1 MGRAAVVLACAAV
14 LTAAPAAT
22 GTVESGQVVP
32 FRGVAGVSLHQSRA
46 QVVAVL
52 GRPLREN
59 GFGVMMYSDAN
70 IMDVYLTRAGA
81 RGRVRQFVAS
91 GTGFCAKGVVGACS
105 RVVNSEIAMRRAN
118 PGRFRR
124 VVDVTGDTIWWWC
137 GRVRGRAV
145 STSFNT
151 DPRRHM
157 ILTWFIVDHGTR
169 CPTIAQV
176 RGG

>member
-1 MGRAAVVLACAAV
+1 MIRAAV
-14 LTAAPAAT
+14 LTAATALLVTAPLGAA
-22 GTVESGQVVP
+22 TVESGEVVP
-32 FRGVAGVSLHQSRA
+32 FRGVAGVTLHQTRA
-46 QVVAVL
+46 AVIATL

-59 GFGVMMYSDAN
+59 GFGVMTYSDAA

-91 GTGFCAKGVVGACS
+91 GPGFCARDVAGACS
-105 RVVNSEIAMRRAN
+105 MAAGSEIAMRRAH

-124 VVDVTGDTIWWWC
+124 IVDVTGDTIWWWC
-137 GRVRGRAV
+137 GRVRGRAI

-157 ILTWFIVDHGTR
+157 ILTWFMADHGTR
-169 CPTIAQV
+169 CPTAAQV

>member
-1 MGRAAVVLACAAV
+1 MGRTAVALAAIAV
-14 LTAAPAAT
+14 LTAAPAAL

-32 FRGVAGVSLHQSRA
+32 FRGIAGAKLHQSRA
-46 QVVAVL
+46 QVITIL
-52 GRPLREN
+52 GRPISEN
-59 GFGVMMYSDAN
+59 AFGVMSYSDDG

-105 RVVNSEIAMRRAN
+105 LTANSEIAMRRAY
-118 PGRFRR
+118 PRRFRR

-137 GRVRGRAV
+137 GRVGGRAI

-157 ILTWFIVDHGTR
+157 ILTWYMADHGR
-169 CPTIAQV
+169 GCPTIAQV

>member
-1 MGRAAVVLACAAV
+1 MARSAAVVAAAA
-14 LTAAPAAT
+14 LLGAAPTAL

-32 FRGVAGVSLHQSRA
+32 FRGIAGVELRQSRA
-46 QVVAVL
+46 QVLAIL
-52 GRPLREN
+52 GRPIREN
-59 GFGVMMYSDAN
+59 GFGVMSYSDAN

-91 GTGFCAKGVVGACS
+91 GTGFCAKGAVGACS
-105 RVVNSEIAMRRAN
+105 RTVNSEIAMRRAH

-137 GRVRGRAV
+137 GRVAGRAV

-157 ILTWFIVDHGTR
+157 ILTWYLADHGRT